1 MFLTADRILPF
12 ISLLSLFAYFL
23 FDGMVVD
30 PKRRIIFLGVI
41 FLFLASD
48 TIIRAFSKGLRKE
61 DQNRYIAA
69 GFGIGAFLLSVL
81 RDFLDLKPVAG
92 FNEEVSAIPKVRE
105 FLLLCVVLFS
115 IVFLLQVI
123 LLEIGKSSLE
133 AQSNL
138 AKSKNSLL
146 QNAVLG
152 FLFVLPI
159 LVAVN
164 YFAIKRNY
172 NFDLSSQ
179 GKFSLSQISRNL
191 IKPITKDVTI
201 TAFYPRPLEADG
213 PANGDKLAAFALT
226 RVRPDIEILLDQIKA
241 ENSHITVQFIN
252 ADVEVDL
259 LKEFGQVSNGTIFVR
274 SQKQSLLSSGTP
286 FAEERVIAKE
296 TKDLEDLER
305 KLVGALLNV
314 TTEQKKV
321 YFTVSNGERFGI
333 SFKALPNEQVNRF
346 VSSLQF
352 LNFKVAELG
361 FAQGWPSKLPE
372 DAEMLVVLGPT
383 VPFSKEAKE
392 ELRKFVLE
400 KNGKVLITM
409 EPKGNEDFSWLLASA
424 GLKYNSS
431 QLIERE
437 EKPGFVVAKQFPDNR
452 LTDLLQKKEMG
463 ILFPYS
469 GYLETDAT
477 VPSPY
482 AFKSETL
489 LESGYEAFSDEN
501 KNGKLDP
508 NEKRESKI
516 LSIVLTPSSLVNEKT
531 GKVILHTGTSWITD
545 QFIPYAMNSQFSTV
559 SITGLFQDTAVAEI
573 PLKKEELDTISLSD
587 NQKLVAWVIGV
598 FLFPGFI
605 LAVGSYFV
613 YVRRKSSMIEV

>member
-12 ISLLSLFAYFL
+12 VSLLSLFAYFL

-30 PKRRIIFLGVI
+30 PKRRIIFFGVI

-48 TIIRAFSKGLRKE
+48 TILRAFSKGLRKE

-69 GFGIGAFLLSVL
+69 AFGIGAFLLSVL
-81 RDFLDLKPVAG
+81 RDFLDLKPVVG
-92 FNEEVSAIPKVRE
+92 LNEELSAIPKVRE
-105 FLLLCVVLFS
+105 FLLLCVVLLS
-115 IVFLLQVI
+115 IVFLLQII

-138 AKSKNSLL
+138 AKSKSSLL

-179 GKFSLSQISRNL
+179 GKFSLSPISRNL

-274 SQKQSLLSSGTP
+274 SQKQSLLTSGTP
-286 FAEERVIAKE
+286 FVEERVIAKE
-296 TKDLEDLER
+296 PKDLEDLER

-321 YFTVSNGERFGI
+321 YFTVSNGERFGM

-352 LNFKVAELG
+352 LNFKVAEWG

-383 VPFSKEAKE
+383 VPFSKVAKE
-392 ELRKFVLE
+392 ELTKFVLE
-400 KNGKVLITM
+400 KSGKLLITM
-409 EPKGNEDFSWLLASA
+409 EPKGNEDFAWLLASA
-424 GLKYNSS
+424 GLKYKSS
-431 QLIERE
+431 ELIERD
-437 EKPGFVVAKQFPDNR
+437 EKPGFIVAKRFPDHR
-452 LTDLLQKKEMG
+452 LTDLLQKKDMG

-469 GYLETDAT
+469 GYLETDVTA
-477 VPSPY
+477 PSPHSL
-482 AFKSETL
+482 KSETL
-489 LESGYEAFSDEN
+489 LESGFDAYSDEN

-516 LSIVLTPSSLVNEKT
+516 LSIVMTPMSLTNDKT
-531 GKVILHTGTSWITD
+531 GKIILHTGTSWITD
-545 QFIPYAMNSQFSTV
+545 QYIPYAMNSQFSTV

-613 YVRRKSSMIEV
+613 YSRRKSSMIEV

>member
-1 MFLTADRILPF
+1 MLLSADRILPF
-12 ISLLSLFAYFL
+12 VSLISLFAYFL

-30 PKRRIIFLGVI
+30 PKRKIIFLGVV

-48 TIIRAFSKGLRKE
+48 TIVRAFSKGIRKE

-69 GFGIGAFLLSVL
+69 VFGIAAFLLSVL

-92 FNEEVSAIPKVRE
+92 FNEEVSSIPKIRE

-115 IVFLLQVI
+115 LVFLLQII

-138 AKSKNSLL
+138 AKSKSSLL

-191 IKPITKDVTI
+191 IKPISEDVTI

-226 RVRPDIEILLDQIKA
+226 RVRPDIEILLDQIKS

-259 LKEFGQVSNGTIFVR
+259 LKDFGQVSNGTIFVR
-274 SQKQSLLSSGTP
+274 SKKQSLLTSTTP

-296 TKDLEDLER
+296 PKDLEDLER

-321 YFTVSNGERFGI
+321 YFTVANGERYGV
-333 SFKALPNEQVNRF
+333 SFRALPNEQVNRF

-372 DAEMLVVLGPT
+372 DAEMLVILGPT

-392 ELRKFVLE
+392 ELTKFVLE
-400 KNGKVLITM
+400 KNGKILITM
-409 EPKGNEDFSWLLASA
+409 EPKGSEDFSWLLQSA
-424 GLKYNSS
+424 GLKFKSTP
-431 QLIERE
+431 LIERE
-437 EKPGFVVAKQFPDNR
+437 EKPGFIIAKRFPDHR
-452 LTDLLQKKEMG
+452 LTDLLQKKDMG

-469 GYLETDAT
+469 GYLENETNAPT
-477 VPSPY
+477 PFVW
-482 AFKSETL
+482 KSETL
-489 LESGYEAFSDEN
+489 LESGYDVYQDEN
-501 KNGKLDP
+501 KNGKMDP
-508 NEKRESKI
+508 TEKKESKI
-516 LSIVLTPSSLVNEKT
+516 LSVVLSPMSLT
-531 GKVILHTGTSWITD
+531 GDKSGKIILHTGTTWITD
-545 QFIPYAMNSQFSTV
+545 QFIPYVMNSQFSTV
-559 SITGLFQDTAVAEI
+559 SITGLFQDNIVAEI
-573 PLKKEELDTISLSD
+573 PLKKEEVDTISLSD
-587 NQKLVAWVIGV
+587 NQKLVAWLIGV

-613 YVRRKSSMIEV
+613 YTRRKHSLIEV

>member
-1 MFLTADRILPF
+1 MLLSADRVLPF
-12 ISLLSLFAYFL
+12 VSLVSLFAYFL

-30 PKRRIIFLGVI
+30 PKRKIIFLGVV

-48 TIIRAFSKGLRKE
+48 TIVRAFSKGIRKE

-69 GFGIGAFLLSVL
+69 VFGIAAFLLSVL

-92 FNEEVSAIPKVRE
+92 FNEEVSAIPKIRE

-115 IVFLLQVI
+115 LVFLLQII

-138 AKSKNSLL
+138 AKSKSSLL

-191 IKPITKDVTI
+191 IKPISQDVTI

-213 PANGDKLAAFALT
+213 PANGDKLTAFALT

-252 ADVEVDL
+252 ADVEIDL

-274 SQKQSLLSSGTP
+274 SKKQSALTSLTP

-296 TKDLEDLER
+296 PKDLEDLER

-321 YFTVSNGERFGI
+321 YFTVANGERYGI
-333 SFKALPNEQVNRF
+333 SFRALPNEQVNRF

-361 FAQGWPSKLPE
+361 FGQGWPSKLPE
-372 DAEMLVVLGPT
+372 DADMLVILGPT
-383 VPFSKEAKE
+383 VPFSKEARE
-392 ELRKFVLE
+392 ELSKFVLE
-400 KNGKVLITM
+400 KNGKILITM
-409 EPKGNEDFSWLLASA
+409 EPKGSEDFSWLLQSA
-424 GLKYNSS
+424 GLKFKSAS
-431 QLIERE
+431 MIERE
-437 EKPGFVVAKQFPDNR
+437 DKPGFIVAKRFPENR
-452 LTDLLQKKEMG
+452 LTDLLQKKDMG
-463 ILFPYS
+463 ILFPYG
-469 GYLETDAT
+469 GYLETEPNAPT
-477 VPSPY
+477 P
-482 AFKSETL
+482 FQWKSETL
-489 LESGYEAFSDEN
+489 LESGYEAYQDEN
-501 KNGKLDP
+501 NNGKMDP
-508 NEKRESKI
+508 NEKKESKI
-516 LSIVLTPSSLVNEKT
+516 LSVVLSPMSLTGEKS
-531 GKVILHTGTSWITD
+531 GKIILHAGTSWITD
-545 QFIPYAMNSQFSTV
+545 QFIPYVMNSQFSTV
-559 SITGLFQDTAVAEI
+559 SITGLFQDNIVAEI
-573 PLKKEELDTISLSD
+573 PLKKEEVDTITLSD

-613 YVRRKSSMIEV
+613 YVRRKHSMLEV

>member
-1 MFLTADRILPF
+1 MLLSADRVLPF
-12 ISLLSLFAYFL
+12 VSLVSLFAYFL

-30 PKRRIIFLGVI
+30 PKRKIIFLGVV

-48 TIIRAFSKGLRKE
+48 TIVRAFSKGIRKE

-69 GFGIGAFLLSVL
+69 VFGIAAFLLSVL
-81 RDFLDLKPVAG
+81 RDFLDLKPVVG

-115 IVFLLQVI
+115 LVFLLQII

-138 AKSKNSLL
+138 AKSKSSLL

-191 IKPITKDVTI
+191 IKPISQDVTI

-226 RVRPDIEILLDQIKA
+226 RVRPDIEILLDQIKS

-252 ADVEVDL
+252 ADVEIDL

-274 SQKQSLLSSGTP
+274 SKKQSVLTSAIP

-296 TKDLEDLER
+296 PKDLEDLER

-321 YFTVSNGERFGI
+321 YFTVANGERYGMAFR
-333 SFKALPNEQVNRF
+333 ALPNEQVNRF
-346 VSSLQF
+346 VSALQF

-372 DAEMLVVLGPT
+372 DADMLVILGPT
-383 VPFSKEAKE
+383 VPFSKEARDEITKY
-392 ELRKFVLE
+392 VLE
-400 KNGKVLITM
+400 KNGKILITM
-409 EPKGNEDFSWLLASA
+409 EPKGSEDFGWLLQSA
-424 GLKYNSS
+424 GLKFNVSPM
-431 QLIERE
+431 IERE
-437 EKPGFVVAKQFPDNR
+437 EKPGFIVAKRFPENPI
-452 LTDLLQKKEMG
+452 TGLLQKKDMG

-469 GYLETDAT
+469 GYLETEPNAPT
-477 VPSPY
+477 PFVW
-482 AFKSETL
+482 KSATL
-489 LESGYEAFSDEN
+489 LESGYDAYQDLN
-501 KNGKLDP
+501 KNGKMDA
-508 NEKRESKI
+508 NEKKESKI
-516 LSIVLTPSSLVNEKT
+516 LSVVLSPMSLTGEKS
-531 GKVILHTGTSWITD
+531 GKIILHTGTSWLTD
-545 QFIPYAMNSQFSTV
+545 QFIPYVMNSQFSTV
-559 SITGLFQDTAVAEI
+559 SITGLFQDNIVAEI
-573 PLKKEELDTISLSD
+573 PLKKEEVDTITLSD

-613 YVRRKSSMIEV
+613 YTRRKHSLIEV

>member
-12 ISLLSLFAYFL
+12 VSLFSLFAYFL

-48 TIIRAFSKGLRKE
+48 TIVRAFSKGLRKE

-69 GFGIGAFLLSVL
+69 SFGIGAFLFSVL
-81 RDFLDLKPVAG
+81 RDFLDLKPISG

-115 IVFLLQVI
+115 IVFLLQII

-138 AKSKNSLL
+138 AKSKSSLL

-191 IKPITKDVTI
+191 IKPIAKDVTI

-213 PANGDKLAAFALT
+213 PANGDKLSAFALT

-274 SQKQSLLSSGTP
+274 SKKQSLLSSGTP
-286 FAEERVIAKE
+286 FVEERVIAKE
-296 TKDLEDLER
+296 PKDLEDLER

-321 YFTVSNGERFGI
+321 YFTVSNGERYGM

-352 LNFKVAELG
+352 LNFKVAEWG

-372 DAEMLVVLGPT
+372 DAEMLVILGPT

-392 ELRKFVLE
+392 ELTKFVLE
-400 KNGKVLITM
+400 KNGKLLITM

-424 GLKYNSS
+424 GLKFKSS
-431 QLIERE
+431 PLIERD
-437 EKPGFVVAKQFPDNR
+437 EKPGFVVAKRFPDHR
-452 LTDLLQKKEMG
+452 LTDLLQKKDMG

-477 VPSPY
+477 APSPHSY
-482 AFKSETL
+482 KSETL
-489 LESGYEAFSDEN
+489 LESGYEAYSDEN

-516 LSIVLTPSSLVNEKT
+516 LSIVLTPMSLTNDKT
-531 GKVILHTGTSWITD
+531 GKIILHTGTSWITD

-613 YVRRKSSMIEV
+613 YARRKSSMIEV